1 MIAFFTLCYLMFF
14 SSIDAQKKTQNQ
26 KMSYERIQCK
36 MIHLQDLVTDL
47 KELAKNLQINNAL
60 VNLEFEPNKEFVK
73 LENTF
78 KISMISEVLEIKAQ
92 IMASALKDTME
103 ELKRT
108 TE

>member
-1 MIAFFTLCYLMFF
+1 
-14 SSIDAQKKTQNQ
+14 
-26 KMSYERIQCK
+26 